1 MKDRAIFLECTE
13 KMEDDKKTTP
23 EFDLLYR
30 KAVLLSLRERNFL
43 NDMQVQ
49 LCLEKL
55 AHSIG
60 SDENT
65 LLLVGPEAEWQY
77 VDSYVEEGRIGKGN
91 QLSYVEHRTVAEKN
105 AKKENQ
111 R

>member
-60 SDENT
+60 
-65 LLLVGPEAEWQY
+65 
-77 VDSYVEEGRIGKGN
+77 
-91 QLSYVEHRTVAEKN
+91 
-105 AKKENQ
+105 
-111 R
+111 

>member
-30 KAVLLSLRERNFL
+30 KAVLLALRERNFL

-65 LLLVGPEAEWQY
+65 LFLVGPEAEWKY
-77 VDSYVEEGRIGKGN
+77 VA
-91 QLSYVEHRTVAEKN
+91 SYVEHRTVAEKN